1 MRKRGER
8 GILILAV
15 LFLIMFFSVIANFLK
30 LSQDREHVR
39 TASESS
45 FVTIHAGDSWGTIF
59 DRNFVPLVN
68 GEKKIIA
75 VAVPYETDL
84 NELKTYATNTEKLQ
98 SDYEKGLP
106 FAFECDEKGTESQG
120 LTFFEI
126 PERYG
131 KNILAPHVIGY
142 ISENSGASGLEYAY
156 DEMFRTGNVE
166 NSVTY
171 STDGFGRILI
181 GGGKNVIRSSKD
193 KTGVVTTIDSRIQRI
208 CEKVGRKLE
217 KGAIVVSDVENGDI
231 LAMASF
237 PEYDLNNLS
246 KAFADEN
253 SPMIN
258 RCLYSFSVGS
268 IFKLVTACEG
278 IDEGFSEF
286 MYKCHGE
293 HKIGNLTFGC
303 HYRSGHGVQ
312 NMGQA
317 MTNSCNPYFITL
329 SQCLDLQKYR
339 SLAYNLGFGREI
351 HLCTGMISSA
361 GVLPSVKDLLVPA
374 ELANFSFGQG
384 KLTATPLQINQMT
397 CAIANGGELKM
408 LRIIRGVTVGGE
420 TVGNEKSPLSSRVIS
435 EETAKKL
442 RRMMIGAIYENENS
456 NAVPSKIR
464 AGAKT
469 STAQTGIYDENGE
482 ELCHGWITG
491 FFPSSN
497 PRYAVTVLAEHG
509 GFGNDTAAPI
519 FKEIVDDIMEM
530 K

>member
-1 MRKRGER
+1 MRKRGEH
-8 GILILAV
+8 GVLILAI
-15 LFLIMFFSVIANFLK
+15 LFLFMFFSLIANFLR

-45 FVTIHAGDSWGTIF
+45 FVTIHAGDTWGTIF
-59 DRNFVPLVN
+59 DRNFKPLVN
-68 GEKKIIA
+68 AEMKIVGIA
-75 VAVPYETDL
+75 VPTEVDL
-84 NELKTYATNTEKLQ
+84 DELKKYALDIEKLEC
-98 SDYEKGLP
+98 DYEKRKP
-106 FAFECDEKGTESQG
+106 FAFECAEKGEESEG
-120 LTFFEI
+120 LTFFDI
-126 PERYG
+126 PQRYSED
-131 KNILAPHVIGY
+131 ISAPHIIGY
-142 ISENSGASGLEYAY
+142 ISENKGASGLEYAY

-181 GGGKNVIRSSKD
+181 GGGKNVIRSIKD
-193 KTGVVTTIDSRIQRI
+193 KTGVVTTLDSRIQQI
-208 CEKVGRKLE
+208 CERAGRNLK
-217 KGAIVVSDVENGDI
+217 KGAIVVTDVKNGEI
-231 LAMASF
+231 LGMASF
-237 PEYDLNNLS
+237 PEYDMNNLS

-278 IDEGFSEF
+278 IDEDFSGFAC
-286 MYKCHGE
+286 KCQGE
-293 HKIGNLTFGC
+293 YKIGNLTFGC
-303 HYRSGHGVQ
+303 HDRSGHDVQ
-312 NMGQA
+312 NMGEA
-317 MTNSCNPYFITL
+317 MANSCNPYFITL

-339 SLAYNLGFGREI
+339 SLAYNMGFGREI

-361 GVLPSVKDLLVPA
+361 GVLPTVKDLRVPA

-397 CAIANGGELKM
+397 CAIANGGELIM
-408 LRIIRGVTVGGE
+408 LRLIRGVTVDGE

-435 EETAKKL
+435 EETAKEL
-442 RRMMIGAIYENENS
+442 RRMMIGAIYKNENS
-456 NAVPSKIR
+456 KAVPSAIR

-491 FFPSSN
+491 FFPASH
-497 PRYAVTVLAEHG
+497 PRYAVTVLAEHAG
-509 GFGNDTAAPI
+509 YGNDTAAPI
-519 FKEIVDDIMEM
+519 FKEVVDEIIDR
-530 K
+530 